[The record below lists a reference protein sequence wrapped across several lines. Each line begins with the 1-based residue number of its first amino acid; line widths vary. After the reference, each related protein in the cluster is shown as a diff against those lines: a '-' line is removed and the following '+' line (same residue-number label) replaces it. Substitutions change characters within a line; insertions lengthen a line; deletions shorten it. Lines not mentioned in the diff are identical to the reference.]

1 MFFKKESS
9 IEMESSLYTD
19 LWSKN
24 QEEEQENLE
33 AKICELEA
41 NYMTETIVS
50 TIRIFIKKSCCLR
63 NALRLVCL
71 TRSCKQMT
79 NMIISIASYRI

>member
-1 MFFKKESS
+1 
-9 IEMESSLYTD
+9 MESSLYTD

-33 AKICELEA
+33 VQICELEA
-41 NYMTETIVS
+41 NYMTETIFF

-63 NALRLVCL
+63 NVLRLVYM
-71 TRSCKQMT
+71 TRICKQMT
-79 NMIISIASYRI
+79 NMFISIASYRI